1 MEKIIEK
8 QRKSNFE
15 LLRIFAMVLII
26 LHHYAIHGGLSTIAG
41 FGVNKYIGI
50 ICLIGGKLAVNLFVL
65 ISGYFLIE
73 SEFKVKKV
81 LKLILQVY
89 CYSVAFFI
97 VYVIF
102 KGIPTGEII
111 KLTAFPF
118 TSKAY
123 WFMLP
128 YICVYVLSP
137 IINKLI
143 KSISQKQLI
152 SLIGILIFMF
162 SGIGF
167 FISDSGLMNNLSWFV
182 LIYLIGAYIRLYDF
196 NYFSKKTINCFSVIG
211 YVLFIIIACGITYM
225 SQYNASIFR
234 FVNKISSMN
243 SIIVLVEAILIF
255 IAFKNFD
262 IKNSKIINTLG
273 KSSIGVYL
281 LHDSIFRLEFW
292 KELFKVKSFY
302 NAEPYILI
310 LHIIGSV
317 IAIYLIGT
325 LIELIRVKIIEEPIF
340 KIKKFDKLFDKIDK
354 VMEIE

>member
-1 MEKIIEK
+1 MEKLMK
-8 QRKSNFE
+8 QRKSNIE

-26 LHHYAIHGGLSTIAG
+26 LHHYTLHGGLASITG
-41 FGVNKYIGI
+41 FGVNQYIGT

-137 IINKLI
+137 FINKLV

-167 FISDSGLMNNLSWFV
+167 FILDSRLMNNLSWFI

-196 NYFSKKTINCFSVIG
+196 EKFSKNTIKWFSVIG
-211 YVLFIIIACGITYM
+211 YILFIIVTCGITYM

-243 SIIVLVEAILIF
+243 SIIVLVEAVLIF
-255 IAFKNFD
+255 MVFKNLD
-262 IKNSKIINTLG
+262 IKNSKVINVLG

-281 LHDSIFRLEFW
+281 FHDSIFRVEYW
-292 KELFKVKSFY
+292 KEICFVEKFY
-302 NAEPYILI
+302 FVSPWL
-310 LHIIGSV
+310 LVFHIIVCTLG
-317 IAIYLIGT
+317 IYLVGVI
-325 LIELIRVKIIEEPIF
+325 IELIRSKII
-340 KIKKFDKLFDKIDK
+340 DKIFCLVVAKRGLDK
-354 VMEIE
+354 

>member
-1 MEKIIEK
+1 MSENSLIEK

-26 LHHYAIHGGLSTIAG
+26 LHHYALHGGLSSIAG
-41 FGVNKYIGI
+41 FGVNKYIGT

-73 SEFKVKKV
+73 SEFKLKKV

-128 YICVYVLSP
+128 YICVYVLSTF
-137 IINKLI
+137 INKLI

-167 FISDSGLMNNLSWFV
+167 FISDSELMNNLSWFI

-196 NYFSKKTINCFSVIG
+196 NYFSKNTIEWFSVIG
-211 YVLFIIIACGITYM
+211 YVLFIIVTCGITYM
-225 SQYNASIFR
+225 SQYNANIFR

-255 IAFKNFD
+255 IVFKNLD
-262 IKNSKIINTLG
+262 IKNSKVINILG

-292 KELFKVKSFY
+292 KEICFVEKFY
-302 NAEPYILI
+302 FVSPWL
-310 LHIIGSV
+310 LVFHIIVCTLG
-317 IAIYLIGT
+317 IYLVGVI
-325 LIELIRVKIIEEPIF
+325 IELIRSKII
-340 KIKKFDKLFDKIDK
+340 DKIFCLVGAK
-354 VMEIE
+354 SGVKK

>member
-8 QRKSNFE
+8 QRKSNIE
-15 LLRIFAMVLII
+15 LLRILAMVLII
-26 LHHYAIHGGLSTIAG
+26 LHHYALHGGLASIAG
-41 FGVNKYIGI
+41 FGVNKYIGT

-73 SEFKVKKV
+73 SEFKFKKV

-111 KLTAFPF
+111 KLTVFPF

-137 IINKLI
+137 FINKLI

-167 FISDSGLMNNLSWFV
+167 FITDSGLMNNLSWFI

-196 NYFSKKTINCFSVIG
+196 NYFSKNTIKWFSVIG
-211 YVLFIIIACGITYM
+211 YVLFIIITCGITYM
-225 SQYNASIFR
+225 SQYNANIFKI
-234 FVNKISSMN
+234 VNKISSMN

-255 IAFKNFD
+255 LVFKNFD
-262 IKNSKIINTLG
+262 IKNSKVINILG

-292 KELFKVKSFY
+292 KEICLVEKFY
-302 NAEPYILI
+302 FVSPWL
-310 LHIIGSV
+310 LVFHIIVCTLG
-317 IAIYLIGT
+317 IYLVGVI
-325 LIELIRVKIIEEPIF
+325 IELVRSKSIDRIF
-340 KIKKFDKLFDKIDK
+340 CLVGAKSGVDK
-354 VMEIE
+354 

>member
-8 QRKSNFE
+8 QRKSNIE

-26 LHHYAIHGGLSTIAG
+26 LHHYALHGGLSSIAG
-41 FGVNKYIGI
+41 FGVNKYIGT

-73 SEFKVKKV
+73 SEFKLKKV
-81 LKLILQVY
+81 LKLIVQVY

-111 KLTAFPF
+111 KLTVFPF

-128 YICVYVLSP
+128 YICVYIVSP
-137 IINKLI
+137 FINKLI

-182 LIYLIGAYIRLYDF
+182 LIYVIGAYIRLYDF
-196 NYFSKKTINCFSVIG
+196 EKFSKNTIKWFSVIG
-211 YVLFIIIACGITYM
+211 YVLFIIVTCGITYM
-225 SQYNASIFR
+225 SQYNANIFKI
-234 FVNKISSMN
+234 VNKISSMN

-255 IAFKNFD
+255 LVFKNFD
-262 IKNSKIINTLG
+262 IKNSKVINILG

-281 LHDSIFRLEFW
+281 FHDSIFRLEFW
-292 KELFKVKSFY
+292 KEICLVEMFY
-302 NAEPYILI
+302 FASPWL
-310 LHIIGSV
+310 LVFHIIVCTLGIYSV
-317 IAIYLIGT
+317 GVI
-325 LIELIRVKIIEEPIF
+325 IELIRSKIM
-340 KIKKFDKLFDKIDK
+340 DKIFCLVVVK
-354 VMEIE
+354 SGVKK

>member
-1 MEKIIEK
+1 MEKVIEK

-26 LHHYAIHGGLSTIAG
+26 LHYYAIHGGLSGIAG
-41 FGVNKYIGI
+41 FGVNKYIGT

-111 KLTAFPF
+111 KLTVFPF

-137 IINKLI
+137 FINKLI
-143 KSISQKQLI
+143 KSITQKQLI
-152 SLIGILIFMF
+152 SFIGILIFIF

-167 FISDSGLMNNLSWFV
+167 FITDSGLMNNLSWFI

-196 NYFSKKTINCFSVIG
+196 NRFSKKIIKCFSVIG
-211 YVLFIIIACGITYM
+211 YVLFIIVTCGITYM

-255 IAFKNFD
+255 MVFKNLE
-262 IKNSKIINTLG
+262 IKNSRVINVLG

-281 LHDSIFRLEFW
+281 FHDSIFRVEFW
-292 KELFKVKSFY
+292 KEICFVEKFY
-302 NAEPYILI
+302 FVSPLI
-310 LHIIGSV
+310 LVAHIVVCVGGIYVGGV
-317 IAIYLIGT
+317 IL
-325 LIELIRVKIIEEPIF
+325 EWIRGKVIEE
-340 KIKKFDKLFDKIDK
+340 KFFLVKRFEKD
-354 VMEIE
+354 

>member
-8 QRKSNFE
+8 QRKSNIE
-15 LLRIFAMVLII
+15 LLRIFAMLLII
-26 LHHYAIHGGLSTIAG
+26 LHHYAIHGGLSSIAG
-41 FGVNKYIGI
+41 FGVNKYIGT
-50 ICLIGGKLAVNLFVL
+50 ICLIGGKLAVNLFLL

-102 KGIPTGEII
+102 KGIPTGNII

-137 IINKLI
+137 FINKLI

-167 FISDSGLMNNLSWFV
+167 FISDSGLMGNLQWFV
-182 LIYLIGAYIRLYDF
+182 LMYLIGAYIRLYDF
-196 NYFSKKTINCFSVIG
+196 EKFSKKTINCFSVIG
-211 YVLFIIIACGITYM
+211 YVLFIFVACGITYM

-243 SIIVLVEAILIF
+243 SIIVLVETVLIF
-255 IAFKNFD
+255 MVFKNLD
-262 IKNSKIINTLG
+262 IKNSKVINLLG

-281 LHDSIFRLEFW
+281 LHDSIFRVEFW
-292 KELFKVKSFY
+292 KEICLVENFYFASPWLLVFHILVCTVGIYGVGCLVEGIRAKVV
-302 NAEPYILI
+302 E
-310 LHIIGSV
+310 
-317 IAIYLIGT
+317 
-325 LIELIRVKIIEEPIF
+325 RIF
-340 KIKKFDKLFDKIDK
+340 FRGCEK
-354 VMEIE
+354 

>member
-1 MEKIIEK
+1 MIEEDNVTEK

-26 LHHYAIHGGLSTIAG
+26 LHHYALHGGLASIAG
-41 FGVNKYIGI
+41 FGVNKYIGT

-73 SEFKVKKV
+73 SEFKFKKV

-97 VYVIF
+97 VYVIL

-111 KLTAFPF
+111 KLTVFPF

-137 IINKLI
+137 FINKLI

-167 FISDSGLMNNLSWFV
+167 FITDSGLMNNLSWFI

-196 NYFSKKTINCFSVIG
+196 NYFSKKTIKCFSVIG
-211 YVLFIIIACGITYM
+211 YVLFIIITCGITYM
-225 SQYNASIFR
+225 SQYNANIFK

-243 SIIVLVEAILIF
+243 SIIVLVEAVLIF
-255 IAFKNFD
+255 IVFKNLE
-262 IKNSKIINTLG
+262 IKNNKFINILG
-273 KSSIGVYL
+273 KSSVGVYL
-281 LHDSIFRLEFW
+281 LHDSIFRSEFW
-292 KELFKVKSFY
+292 RKICFVENFY
-302 NAEPYILI
+302 FASPWL
-310 LHIIGSV
+310 LVFHIIVCTLG
-317 IAIYLIGT
+317 IYLVGVI
-325 LIELIRVKIIEEPIF
+325 IELIRSKNI
-340 KIKKFDKLFDKIDK
+340 DKIFCLVVAK
-354 VMEIE
+354 SGLKK